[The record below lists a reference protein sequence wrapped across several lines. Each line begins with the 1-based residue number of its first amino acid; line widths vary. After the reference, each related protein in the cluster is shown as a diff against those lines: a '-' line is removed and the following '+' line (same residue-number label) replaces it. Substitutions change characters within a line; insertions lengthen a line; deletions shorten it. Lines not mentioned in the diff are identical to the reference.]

1 MSTLPTIILVSA
13 AITTALMA
21 GLFFAYS
28 CSVNPGLHRLP
39 DTAYLAAMQS
49 INRAILNP
57 VFFIIFLGA
66 PILLPLSTW
75 LQHHQPISLRFWLL
89 LSATLIYLVGVLGVT
104 ALGNIPLNE
113 ALDAFS
119 IQTASAEEI
128 AAQRAKFEVPWN
140 NWHLVRTIASVL
152 ANILVIAACL
162 SHKPEA

>member
-1 MSTLPTIILVSA
+1 MPTLPTIILVSA

-28 CSVNPGLHRLP
+28 CSVNPGLHRLS

-66 PILLPLSTW
+66 PILLPFSTW
-75 LQHHQPISLRFWLL
+75 LQYYQPLSLRFWLL
-89 LSATLIYLVGVLGVT
+89 LSATIIYLVGVLGVT

-113 ALDAFS
+113 ALDAFF

-128 AAQRAKFEVPWN
+128 AAQRTAFETPWN
-140 NWHLVRTIASVL
+140 YWHLVRTIASIGTLV
-152 ANILVIAACL
+152 LVIVACL
-162 SHKPEA
+162 SAKTE